1 MPGHP
6 MTNPILLITRP
17 KRGAERFLARL
28 DPVLLTK
35 VDVVLSPLLEI
46 VPTQN
51 PVDLDAAAA
60 VIFTSANAVS
70 FCPQGQGRI
79 AYCVGEQT
87 AEAAIAHGW
96 RSAFAARDADDLVAR
111 LTADAPRSRLV
122 HLAGKHRRGE
132 IAARLTASG
141 IQTDVAEVYDQAL
154 LSLTVEAQS
163 ALASEARVLLPLFSP
178 RTAGHFAAE
187 LQSVQNLQ
195 IVAISAAVVEA
206 LGENAPE
213 DVIIAKA
220 PTGKDMVQ
228 CIEKQLRTYS
238 LA

>member
-1 MPGHP
+1 MPRHS
-6 MTNPILLITRP
+6 MTKPILLITRP
-17 KRGAERFLARL
+17 KRSAEKFLARL
-28 DPVLLTK
+28 DPTLLTK

-46 VPTQN
+46 VP
-51 PVDLDAAAA
+51 P
-60 VIFTSANAVS
+60 
-70 FCPQGQGRI
+70 GQGRT

-87 AEAAIAHGW
+87 AEAATAQGW
-96 RSAFAARDADDLVAR
+96 RVAFAARDADDLVAR
-111 LTADAPRSRLV
+111 LSVDAPSGPLT

-132 IAARLTASG
+132 IAARLAQIG
-141 IQTDVAEVYDQAL
+141 IETEVIEVYDQAL
-154 LSLTVEAQS
+154 VPLTADAQA
-163 ALASEARVLLPLFSP
+163 ALCSETRVLLPLFSP

-187 LQSVQNLQ
+187 FRSVQNLQ
-195 IVAISAAVVEA
+195 IVAISAAVVDA
-206 LGENAPE
+206 LGEKAPV

>member
-17 KRGAERFLARL
+17 KRSAERFLARL

-51 PVDLDAAAA
+51 PVNLDAAAA

-87 AEAAIAHGW
+87 AEAANAHGW

-111 LTADAPRSRLV
+111 LTADALRSRLV

-132 IAARLTASG
+132 IAARLTANG
-141 IQTDVAEVYDQAL
+141 VQTDVVEVYDQAL

-163 ALASEARVLLPLFSP
+163 ALASDARVLLPLFSP

-187 LQSVQNLQ
+187 FQSVQNLQ

>member
-1 MPGHP
+1 

-17 KRGAERFLARL
+17 KRGAERFIARL

-51 PVDLDAAAA
+51 PVDLDAATA
-60 VIFTSANAVS
+60 VVFTSANAVS

-111 LTADAPRSRLV
+111 LTADAPGSRLV

-132 IAARLTASG
+132 IAARLTANG
-141 IQTDVAEVYDQAL
+141 VQTDVVEVYDQVL
-154 LSLTVEAQS
+154 LPLTTEAQA
-163 ALASEARVLLPLFSP
+163 ALASETRVLLPLFSP

-220 PTGKDMVQ
+220 PTGKDMVH

>member
-17 KRGAERFLARL
+17 KRGAERFIARL

-35 VDVVLSPLLEI
+35 VDVVISPLLEI

-51 PVDLDAAAA
+51 PVDLDAATA
-60 VIFTSANAVS
+60 VVFTSANAVS

-111 LTADAPRSRLV
+111 LTADAPGSRLV

-132 IAARLTASG
+132 IAARLTANG
-141 IQTDVAEVYDQAL
+141 IQTDVVEVYDQVL
-154 LSLTVEAQS
+154 LPLTKEAQA
-163 ALASEARVLLPLFSP
+163 ALASETRVLLPLFSP

-195 IVAISAAVVEA
+195 IVAISAAVVKA

-220 PTGKDMVQ
+220 PTGKDMVH

>member
-17 KRGAERFLARL
+17 KRGAERFIARL

-51 PVDLDAAAA
+51 PVDLDAATAL
-60 VIFTSANAVS
+60 VFTSANAVS

-111 LTADAPRSRLV
+111 LTADAPGSRLV

-132 IAARLTASG
+132 IAARLTANG
-141 IQTDVAEVYDQAL
+141 VQTDVVEVYDQVL
-154 LSLTVEAQS
+154 LPLTTEAQA
-163 ALASEARVLLPLFSP
+163 ALASETRVLLPLFSP

-220 PTGKDMVQ
+220 PTGKDMVH
-228 CIEKQLRTYS
+228 CIEKQLRTFS

>member
-1 MPGHP
+1 

-17 KRGAERFLARL
+17 KRGAERFIARL

-51 PVDLDAAAA
+51 PVDLDAATA
-60 VIFTSANAVS
+60 VVFTSANAVS
-70 FCPQGQGRI
+70 FCPQGQGQGRI

-111 LTADAPRSRLV
+111 LTADAPGSRLV

-132 IAARLTASG
+132 IAARLTANG
-141 IQTDVAEVYDQAL
+141 VQTDVVEVYDQVL
-154 LSLTVEAQS
+154 LPLTTEAQA
-163 ALASEARVLLPLFSP
+163 ALASETRVLLPLFSP

-220 PTGKDMVQ
+220 PTGKDMVH
-228 CIEKQLRTYS
+228 CIEKQLRTFS